1 MIILHFE
8 RRYLLFSIL
17 VEILI
22 KIYWF
27 EKYSNKIIK
36 LLEIYIVIVK
46 KNIVV
51 ILFNKFEV

>member
-46 KNIVV
+46 KNIVI
-51 ILFNKFEV
+51 ILFNKLEV